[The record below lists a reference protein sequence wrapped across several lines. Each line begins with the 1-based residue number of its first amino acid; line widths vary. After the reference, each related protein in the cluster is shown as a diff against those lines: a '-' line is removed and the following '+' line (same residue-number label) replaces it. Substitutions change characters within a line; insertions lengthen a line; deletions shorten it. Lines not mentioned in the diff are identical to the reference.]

1 MKKISVQ
8 EFVRA
13 NGGGIQEIV
22 NALLRVHEK
31 GFESGHVFL
40 ENELQKIL
48 SDTHAEQDETESFS
62 VQGKVNVVRLRKVP
76 YQQGNE
82 IVYFDMY
89 CIYGPNGLEM
99 PDFVNG
105 TSYTFKD
112 LVQYLERDTA
122 TMIVEGM
129 PVRKPRSVSEIIKED
144 ELDKTADQKADS
156 KKESEKE
163 KKLRETSKVLIH
175 PALYQFIQDRR
186 SDLNMLVCEEYV
198 ETGSTKLQEVKAR
211 KEILAVIGEDAY
223 CELAKYCEQ
232 VSVLNPKELLK
243 KVAVQR
249 LKERDD
255 AVDAWLT
262 SEEVFVKNFPR
273 ELLQSE
279 STTPAVMKWVAD
291 RIPSNETRPLPFYV
305 SALRRFL
312 LATES
317 KSPQLNRM
325 TSRWISTA
333 KAMQYIEED
342 SWVKEHVLP
351 FFERE
356 NPDEEEVPKFQKN
369 RARADIVRHVLST
382 KERDV
387 EKYHDPSRVPA
398 RIFEGL
404 FGKGYFKDLDPE
416 KSSAK
421 STHIEYGYVPEKLIS
436 DYVAIDETI
445 GKKYD
450 ALDEPVRALLKKQR
464 SNLVLRIRESL
475 SLQEKELLFFG
486 KKDILSDSII
496 DRIIHLYLEVREDK
510 YGKSTSS

>member
-1 MKKISVQ
+1 MTKMSVQ
-8 EFVRA
+8 EYIRA
-13 NGGGIQEIV
+13 QGGQLQDIV

-31 GFESGHVFL
+31 GYERGHLFESEEL
-40 ENELQKIL
+40 EKIL
-48 SDTHAEQDETESFS
+48 SDTHRDEEENEPIS

-105 TSYTFKD
+105 MSYTFKD

-122 TMIVEGM
+122 AMIVEGT
-129 PVRKPRSVSEIIKED
+129 PARKPRKITEILGEDTKNGGSEIPSED
-144 ELDKTADQKADS
+144 
-156 KKESEKE
+156 KE
-163 KKLRETSKVLIH
+163 KKKHPRETSQVLIH
-175 PALYQFIQDRR
+175 PALYQFIQERR

-198 ETGSTKLQEVKAR
+198 ETGVAKLQEVKAR

-255 AVDAWLT
+255 AVDSWLL
-262 SEEVFVKNFPR
+262 SEQAFVKNFPK
-273 ELLQSE
+273 ELLDSY
-279 STTPAVMKWVAD
+279 STTPTVMKWISD
-291 RIPSNETRPLPFYV
+291 QIPSKETRPLPFYV

-312 LATES
+312 IATEP
-317 KSPQLNRM
+317 KSPRINQM
-325 TSRWISTA
+325 TSRWIATA
-333 KAMQYIEED
+333 KSMQYIEED

-351 FFERE
+351 FFEGS
-356 NPDEEEVPKFQKN
+356 NPDEEDVPKFQKN
-369 RARADIVRHVLST
+369 KVRADIVRHVLST
-382 KERDV
+382 RERDV

-404 FGKGYFKDLDPE
+404 FGKGYFKELNPE
-416 KSSAK
+416 NSSAK
-421 STHIEYGYVPEKLIS
+421 ATQIDFGYVPEKLIS
-436 DYVAIDETI
+436 EYTAIDATV

-450 ALDEPVRALLKKQR
+450 ALPDVIKSLLKKQK
-464 SNLVLRIRESL
+464 SSLVVRLRESL
-475 SLQEKELLFFG
+475 STQEKENLFPG
-486 KKDILSDSII
+486 KRDLLSDSII
-496 DRIIHLYLEVREDK
+496 DRVIHLYLDVREDK
-510 YGKSTSS
+510 YGKFTSM